1 MAYFPS
7 GERIYCG
14 SALDL
19 LGVDPCSPAARPDFF
34 SYLDS
39 FLQDASSRPRQSI
52 VKIKDK
58 NEEQASTLNQA
69 LSFPIKVKVKLW
81 L

>member
-39 FLQDASSRPRQSI
+39 FLKDASSRPRA
-52 VKIKDK
+52 VHCKD
-58 NEEQASTLNQA
+58 Q
-69 LSFPIKVKVKLW
+69 
-81 L
+81 

>member
-7 GERIYCG
+7 GKEFI
-14 SALDL
+14 AEVLLDL

-58 NEEQASTLNQA
+58 NEEQAST
-69 LSFPIKVKVKLW
+69 
-81 L
+81 